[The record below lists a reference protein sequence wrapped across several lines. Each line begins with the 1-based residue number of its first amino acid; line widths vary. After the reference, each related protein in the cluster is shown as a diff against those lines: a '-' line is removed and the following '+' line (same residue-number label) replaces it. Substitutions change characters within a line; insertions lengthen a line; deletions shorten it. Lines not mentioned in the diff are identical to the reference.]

1 MGNAADRSPMESQAT
16 LAHED
21 YRGVVA
27 QLVGRP
33 DGPTAISA
41 VPGRDLPVEV
51 ALFRTV
57 LVLLSGDLR
66 TLSTSLE
73 VNWINRCRRLRS
85 G

>member
-1 MGNAADRSPMESQAT
+1 MGDAADRSPMESQAT
-16 LAHED
+16 LAHEE
-21 YRGVVA
+21 YPGVVA

-33 DGPTAISA
+33 DDPTAISA

-57 LVLLSGDLR
+57 LVLLSGDFR
-66 TLSTSLE
+66 TLSASPE
-73 VNWINRCRRLRS
+73 VNWIDRCRRQRN